1 MPASPRG
8 RPQSI
13 GWAARLVARPCP
25 FRLDLAGL
33 RLAPYPLRLMRSRPA
48 AATPAENG
56 LCFVGLSRKESRART
71 FSEHPPGVLL
81 ASLASQNVVESDNGG
96 QANRWTNCQR
106 WTGDHRQQI
115 RSGSRQRAIV
125 KGGRWG
131 QQRDGLAC
139 LPACR
144 PRYPFPLPSPGLVAD
159 VEPCR
164 WMGGQR
170 VNGLHS
176 GR

>member
-8 RPQSI
+8 WPQSI

-25 FRLDLAGL
+25 FGWFGL
-33 RLAPYPLRLMRSRPA
+33 FSARALPSQAHEIPPSRSNTRRKRPM
-48 AATPAENG
+48 
-56 LCFVGLSRKESRART
+56 LCWFVQERIQGEDFL
-71 FSEHPPGVLL
+71 EHPSGVLL

-164 WMGGQR
+164 WMEGQR